1 MIDVSL
7 RPKNESEMYSQTVL
21 RLGLLNQHLRP
32 LSPLFMLVQ
41 VQVLKKE
48 NFIIIT
54 QSENVFPFGHILLIQ
69 SGSQDTNA
77 QTVSEVRQV

>member
-7 RPKNESEMYSQTVL
+7 RPKNESEIYSQTVL

-54 QSENVFPFGHILLIQ
+54 QSENVFPPLWPYSPNPIRVTRHKR
-69 SGSQDTNA
+69 TNR
-77 QTVSEVRQV
+77 E